1 MRYMLL
7 LYIDRRP
14 EPGTPEAD
22 AAFREIAAFHAECR
36 RRGVLVDSDP
46 LHGPETATT
55 VRIRDGETLHVD
67 GPFAETTE
75 WLGGYFVIDCP
86 SLDDALE
93 IAALCPTART
103 GSVEVRPVVQI
114 EARAREVDKRAAAG

>member
-7 LYIDRRP
+7 LYVDDRP

-46 LHGPETATT
+46 LHGPEAATT
-55 VRIRDGETLHVD
+55 VRVRDGETLAID

-75 WLGGYFVIDCP
+75 WLAGYFVIDCP
-86 SLDDALE
+86 SLDEALE
-93 IAALCPTART
+93 VAALCPTART
-103 GSVEVRPVVQI
+103 GSVEVRPVIDVG
-114 EARAREVDKRAAAG
+114 ARARDAAAHAAG

>member
-7 LYIDRRP
+7 LYVDDRP

-46 LHGPETATT
+46 LQGPEAATT
-55 VRIRDGETLHVD
+55 VRIRDGETLATD

-75 WLGGYFVIDCP
+75 WLAGYFVVDCP
-86 SLDDALE
+86 SLDEALE
-93 IAALCPTART
+93 VAALCPTART
-103 GSVEVRPVVQI
+103 GSVEVRPVIDVG
-114 EARAREVDKRAAAG
+114 ARARDAAARAAG

>member
-7 LYIDRRP
+7 LYVDDRP

-46 LHGPETATT
+46 LHGPEAATT
-55 VRIRDGETLHVD
+55 VRIRNGETLATD

-75 WLGGYFVIDCP
+75 WLAGYFVVDCP
-86 SLDDALE
+86 SLDEALE
-93 IAALCPTART
+93 VAALCPTART
-103 GSVEVRPVVQI
+103 GSVEVRPVIDVG
-114 EARAREVDKRAAAG
+114 ARARDAAAHAAG

>member
-7 LYIDRRP
+7 LYVDDRP

-46 LHGPETATT
+46 LHGPEAATT
-55 VRIRDGETLHVD
+55 VRIRGGETLATD

-75 WLGGYFVIDCP
+75 WLAGYFVVDCP
-86 SLDDALE
+86 SLDEALE
-93 IAALCPTART
+93 VAALCPTART
-103 GSVEVRPVVQI
+103 GSVEVRPVIDVGARTG
-114 EARAREVDKRAAAG
+114 EEAARAAG

>member
-7 LYIDRRP
+7 LYVDDRP

-55 VRIRDGETLHVD
+55 VRIRGGETLATD

-75 WLGGYFVIDCP
+75 WLAGYFVLDCP
-86 SLDDALE
+86 SLDEALE
-93 IAALCPTART
+93 VAALCPTARS
-103 GSVEVRPVVQI
+103 GSVEVRPIMDVG
-114 EARAREVDKRAAAG
+114 ARVRDAAARDAG

>member
-7 LYIDRRP
+7 LYVDDRP

-46 LHGPETATT
+46 LHGPEAATT
-55 VRIRDGETLHVD
+55 VRIRGGETLATD

-75 WLGGYFVIDCP
+75 WLAGYFVLDCP
-86 SLDDALE
+86 SLDEALE
-93 IAALCPTART
+93 VAAVCPTARS
-103 GSVEVRPVVQI
+103 GSVEVRPIIDVGV
-114 EARAREVDKRAAAG
+114 RARDAAARGAG